1 MHLFE
6 QLANRI
12 KAPFETKKKGIE
24 RDKAI
29 KLYGKN
35 FVEKIE
41 ASEKNFKEGKYKII
55 KTEDLWK

>member
-1 MHLFE
+1 M
-6 QLANRI
+6 
-12 KAPFETKKKGIE
+12 KKESME
-24 RDKAI
+24 RGKAI

-55 KTEDLWK
+55 QTEDLWK